1 MENTSETTYN
11 ISQAAKMFK
20 VATSLIRYWESE
32 FEILNPKKD
41 EKGNRIYTEKDIAN
55 LRIVYHLVKE
65 KGFTLL
71 GAKKALSDQQSEIE
85 ETVEI
90 LHSLKTVKKS
100 LLEIRNQL

>member
-1 MENTSETTYN
+1 MENTSETTFN

-41 EKGNRIYTEKDIAN
+41 EKGNRVYTEKDIAN

-100 LLEIRNQL
+100 LLEIKNQL